1 MRSSRFLFPMLLA
14 GPVLLFLIMIPAMV
28 RSQSTSTIPG
38 ADLSDS
44 AGATISN
51 APTDFSSPLGNSN
64 GICPDIDGLTG
75 MDAAELQNDISNCAS
90 NGFTALTDFKTDK
103 TKFETQENILDG
115 LGPVYNAKSCVDC
128 HNGPVS
134 GGSSQV
140 TELRVGTVVNGT
152 FVNPT
157 VTIDYGQHTI
167 TGRSLINAQAICAD
181 SEENSPD
188 NQTQRA
194 LRQSLT
200 TLGDGFIESIAD
212 STLINNGQN
221 VCTSSGGTI
230 CGEVVKVPVLECTP
244 TSCPGGNLAVGRF
257 GWKSEHASL
266 LSFSSDAYLNEMG
279 ITNRFNQAEVTP
291 VCDAIADPEDTADA
305 TGLADIDHFARF
317 MRATKAPPQEDQE
330 DINDSGTAGNIANGK
345 SIFINIG
352 CNLCHTPQFVTA
364 PAGTKVDAGAFVVPA
379 SLGSK
384 IISPYSDFLLHNIN
398 TGDGIVQ
405 TSTQQDTLNKVRTA
419 PLWAVSS
426 RSRFL
431 HDGRAIT
438 LREAI
443 LDHGGE
449 AAGVITNFKN
459 QTAQNQADLITFLRS
474 L

>member
-1 MRSSRFLFPMLLA
+1 MRSPRFIFPMLLA
-14 GPVLLFLIMIPAMV
+14 GPVLLFLLMIPAMV
-28 RSQSTSTIPG
+28 RSQSTAAIPG
-38 ADLSDS
+38 QDLSDS
-44 AGATISN
+44 AGATITN
-51 APTDFSSPLGNSN
+51 APADFSSPLGNSA
-64 GICPDIDGLTG
+64 GICPSISGLSG
-75 MDAAELQNDISNCAS
+75 MDAADLKNDISNCAS
-90 NGFTALTDFKTDK
+90 NGLTGIDNFEVDK
-103 TKFETQENILDG
+103 TKFEDQHNILDG
-115 LGPVYNAKSCVDC
+115 LGPVYNEKACVDC
-128 HNGPVS
+128 HNGPVT
-134 GGSSQV
+134 GGSAQV
-140 TELRVGTVVNGT
+140 TELRVGNLVNGT

-167 TGRSLINAQAICAD
+167 PERSLINAQSICPDA
-181 SEENSPD
+181 EENSPD
-188 NQTQRA
+188 GQSQRA

-200 TLGDGFIESIAD
+200 ALGDGFIESIAD
-212 STLINNGQN
+212 STIINNGQSACN
-221 VCTSSGGTI
+221 SSGGTI
-230 CGEVVKVPVLECTP
+230 CGEVVKVAVLECTA
-244 TSCPGGNLAVGRF
+244 TSCPNGNLAVGRF
-257 GWKSEHASL
+257 GWKSQHASL

-279 ITNRFNQAEVTP
+279 VTNRFNSKEVTG
-291 VCDAIADPEDTADA
+291 VCDAIPDPEDKADA
-305 TGLADIDHFARF
+305 AGLFDIDHFARF
-317 MRATKAPPQEDQE
+317 MRATKAPPREDQE
-330 DINDSGTAGNIANGK
+330 DINDSGTAGNISNGQ
-345 SIFINIG
+345 SVFTNIG

-384 IISPYSDFLLHNIN
+384 IINPYSDFLLHNIN

-405 TSTQQDTLNKVRTA
+405 NGPQDTLNKVRTS

-449 AAGVITNFKN
+449 AAGVITNFKS

>member
-1 MRSSRFLFPMLLA
+1 MRSPRFLFPMLLA
-14 GPVLLFLIMIPAMV
+14 GPVLLFLIIIPVMV
-28 RSQSTSTIPG
+28 RSQSTSLPG
-38 ADLSDS
+38 QDLSDA
-44 AGATISN
+44 AGATITD
-51 APTDFSSPLGNSN
+51 APTDFSSPLGNSA
-64 GICPDIDGLTG
+64 GICPSISDLSG
-75 MDAAELQNDISNCAS
+75 MDAAELKNDISNCAS
-90 NGFTALTDFKTDK
+90 NGLTSLTDFEADK
-103 TKFETQENILDG
+103 TKFENQENIPNG
-115 LGPVYNAKSCVDC
+115 LGPIYNEKSCVDC

-134 GGSSQV
+134 GGSSHV
-140 TELRVGTVVNGT
+140 TELRVGNVVSGT

-167 TGRSLINAQAICAD
+167 SGRSVINAQAICSDA
-181 SEENSPD
+181 EENSPG
-188 NQTQRA
+188 NQSQRT

-212 STLINNGQN
+212 STIIKNGQD

-230 CGEVVKVPVLECTP
+230 CGEVVKVPVLECTA
-244 TSCPGGNLAVGRF
+244 TSCPNGNLAVGRF

-279 ITNRFNQAEVTP
+279 ITNRFNSAEVTG
-291 VCDAIADPEDTADA
+291 VCDAIPDPEDKADA
-305 TGLADIDHFARF
+305 SGLFDIDHFARF
-317 MRATKAPPQEDQE
+317 MRATKTPLREDNE
-330 DINDSGTAGNIANGK
+330 DITDSGTSGNISNGQ
-345 SIFINIG
+345 SVFINIG

-384 IISPYSDFLLHNIN
+384 IINPYSDFLLHNIN

-449 AAGVITNFKN
+449 AAGVITNFKG
-459 QTAQNQADLITFLRS
+459 QSSGNQADLITFLKS

>member
-1 MRSSRFLFPMLLA
+1 MRSPRFLFPMLLA

-28 RSQSTSTIPG
+28 KSQSASLPG
-38 ADLSDS
+38 QDLSDS
-44 AGATISN
+44 AGATITN
-51 APTDFSSPLGNSN
+51 APADFSSPLGNSSA
-64 GICPDIDGLTG
+64 ICPNIAGLTG
-75 MDAAELQNDISNCAS
+75 MDAADLNDDISNCSS
-90 NGFTALTDFKTDK
+90 NGLTILADFEADK
-103 TKFETQENILDG
+103 TKFEDQHNIPQG
-115 LGPVYNAKSCVDC
+115 LGPVYNAKACVDC
-128 HNGPVS
+128 HNGPVT
-134 GGSSQV
+134 GGSAQV
-140 TELRVGTVVNGT
+140 TELRVGNLVNGT

-167 TGRSLINAQAICAD
+167 PARSLINAQAICAD
-181 SEENSPD
+181 AEENSPD
-188 NQTQRA
+188 NQSQRA

-200 TLGDGFIESIAD
+200 ALGDGFIESIAD
-212 STLINNGQN
+212 STIIKNGQD

-230 CGEVVKVPVLECTP
+230 CGEVVKVPVLECTS
-244 TSCPGGNLAVGRF
+244 TTCPSGNLAVGRF
-257 GWKSEHASL
+257 GWKAQHASL

-279 ITNRFNQAEVTP
+279 ITNRFNSAEVTG
-291 VCDAIADPEDTADA
+291 VCDAIPDPEDKVDS

-317 MRATKAPPQEDQE
+317 MRATKAPPREDNE
-330 DINDSGTAGNIANGK
+330 DITASGTSGNISNG
-345 SIFINIG
+345 SSVFVNIG

-364 PAGTKVDAGAFVVPA
+364 PTGTKVDAGAFTVPA
-379 SLGSK
+379 TLGSK

-405 TSTQQDTLNKVRTA
+405 NGPQDTLNKVRTP

-449 AAGVITNFKN
+449 AAGVITNFKG
-459 QTAQNQADLITFLRS
+459 QTAANQADLITFLRS